1 MAVLRISKKRQNF
14 VILDKTCLSESK
26 LSFGAKGL
34 HAYLMSMPDNWQVQ
48 VVSLQKCSTNGR
60 DAVRGFLTE
69 LETLGYIKK
78 SLNRNQDTGKFGGYD
93 YLVLELPDS
102 TEKNISP
109 ETENPSAVDMTGQL
123 PEPGK
128 PFTGNPAPENP
139 PLISNKYNNKLI
151 NKTAAVGGEQGLR
164 EPDETSLPAAAVK
177 KFHVVKNNNVVHLA
191 RFQDQ
196 LHQDASQADLT
207 IGQTLTQYQERAI
220 SKTIQK
226 LSMTF
231 EASSPD
237 RLFEEIEHVL
247 LDPNQFKGCGKDF
260 HHKLNSIR
268 LVVQRGDWRTPRGMT
283 LENNNSKET
292 KLNELL
298 MKLSQS
304 HADLRHFKG
313 LQAISQGE
321 LRQRYEGIIETT
333 LGEIQKL
340 ELALEQQKSDVVA
353 M

>member
-1 MAVLRISKKRQNF
+1 MAILRIIKKHQNF
-14 VILDKTCLSESK
+14 VILDKTCLSEPK

-48 VVSLQKCSTNGR
+48 VASLQKCSSNGR

-102 TEKNISP
+102 TEKSISP
-109 ETENPSAVDMTGQL
+109 ETENPSAVDMTGRL

-128 PFTGNPAPENP
+128 PSTGNPAPENP

-151 NKTAAVGGEQGLR
+151 NKTAAEGDQKLHEHIER
-164 EPDETSLPAAAVK
+164 NSSAAAAVK
-177 KFHVVKNNNVVHLA
+177 KLNFVKNNNVVHLA
-191 RFQDQ
+191 HFQGQ

-207 IGQTLTQYQERAI
+207 IGQRLTIYQEQAVF
-220 SKTIQK
+220 KTIKK

-237 RLFEEIEHVL
+237 RLFEEIAHVL
-247 LDPNQFKGCGKDF
+247 LDINQFKGCGKDF

-268 LVVQRGDWRTPRGMT
+268 LVIQRGDWRTPRGMIF
-283 LENNNSKET
+283 EDESSKAT
-292 KLNELL
+292 KLDELSV
-298 MKLSQS
+298 KLSQA

-321 LRQRYEGIIETT
+321 LRQNYEGIIETT
-333 LGEIQKL
+333 LREIKKL
-340 ELALEQQKSDVVA
+340 EQALEQQKSIVVA